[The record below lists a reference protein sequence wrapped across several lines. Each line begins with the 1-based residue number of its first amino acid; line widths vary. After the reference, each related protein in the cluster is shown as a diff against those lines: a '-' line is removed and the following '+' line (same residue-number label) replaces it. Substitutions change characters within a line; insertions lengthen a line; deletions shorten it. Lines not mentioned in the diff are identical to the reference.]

1 MKRETA
7 GNGRLRAAAISR
19 LPNQAPVCIW
29 QFHERGGSGP
39 HVALP
44 LQHRQG
50 GAGFATF
57 LLLSAL
63 DVDPDAILANFLE
76 SNHWNWRLIQGLLGR
91 IESLGISPDVAMSL
105 LEGSSGY
112 LQTSIQTI
120 EQEWGSTA
128 QFLSEV
134 LGIDVQR
141 VREHYLD
148 RAN

>member
-1 MKRETA
+1 M
-7 GNGRLRAAAISR
+7 
-19 LPNQAPVCIW
+19 
-29 QFHERGGSGP
+29 
-39 HVALP
+39 
-44 LQHRQG
+44 
-50 GAGFATF
+50 
-57 LLLSAL
+57 
-63 DVDPDAILANFLE
+63 DPDAILANFLE

-105 LEGSSGY
+105 LEVRSGY